1 MKIIKVDLDKDIKE
15 LTIIP
20 LSDVHI
26 GDKLSNLKLLKEC
39 LERIKKEP
47 HTYTIINGDFCNTAL
62 KNSKSDVY
70 MGVILRFSKSKIT
83 LNLIDIFTLI

>member
-39 LERIKKEP
+39 LERIKK
-47 HTYTIINGDFCNTAL
+47 
-62 KNSKSDVY
+62 
-70 MGVILRFSKSKIT
+70 
-83 LNLIDIFTLI
+83 